1 MKVLAIDDQ
10 KIVLLYLKKCLTQLG
25 YEVQTATCGH
35 MGISMIKEFQPDLVM
50 VDINVPSVS
59 GLLVV
64 EYIRQD
70 LKSNVPIAILSGQ
83 DDQET
88 VLDAFNRGAND
99 FIKKPVSL
107 KELSA
112 RVKALLKNPKTIQSH
127 DVLPAD
133 QYIQEHVV
141 GVVIPCYN
149 EEKRL
154 PVASFRKF
162 LHENLGFHF
171 CFVNDGSTDQTN
183 EVLLSLKKEFP
194 YSVSVYHCQ
203 KNVGKAEAVRKGAL
217 FLSENSDMEYIGYLD
232 ADLSTDLSDFK
243 NLLQVLKHSKHRI
256 VGGSR
261 MLRMGAD
268 ISKNST
274 RALISKLINLLI
286 RFILKM
292 PFNDTQCGA
301 KIMDVEL
308 AKVVFK
314 RTFLTKWLFDV
325 EIFRR
330 VSLHFGRRKA
340 AELICESPINRWI
353 HVDGSK
359 LSLKD
364 SATIIFQLVRIYFGY
379 CLRQYS
385 FLFQK

>member
-149 EEKRL
+149 EEKR
-154 PVASFRKF
+154 
-162 LHENLGFHF
+162 
-171 CFVNDGSTDQTN
+171 Q
-183 EVLLSLKKEFP
+183 
-194 YSVSVYHCQ
+194 
-203 KNVGKAEAVRKGAL
+203 
-217 FLSENSDMEYIGYLD
+217 
-232 ADLSTDLSDFK
+232 
-243 NLLQVLKHSKHRI
+243 
-256 VGGSR
+256 
-261 MLRMGAD
+261 
-268 ISKNST
+268 
-274 RALISKLINLLI
+274 
-286 RFILKM
+286 
-292 PFNDTQCGA
+292 
-301 KIMDVEL
+301 
-308 AKVVFK
+308 
-314 RTFLTKWLFDV
+314 
-325 EIFRR
+325 
-330 VSLHFGRRKA
+330 
-340 AELICESPINRWI
+340 
-353 HVDGSK
+353 
-359 LSLKD
+359 
-364 SATIIFQLVRIYFGY
+364 
-379 CLRQYS
+379 
-385 FLFQK
+385 

>member
-292 PFNDTQCGA
+292 PHPLLDKQFHVTSRTSIDRQLLTGA
-301 KIMDVEL
+301 SIFGIGWGL
-308 AKVVFK
+308 AGLCPGPAIASLAYG
-314 RTFLTKWLFDV
+314 RTETVIFLIAMFAGLYVDRLF
-325 EIFRR
+325 
-330 VSLHFGRRKA
+330 S
-340 AELICESPINRWI
+340 SPQR
-353 HVDGSK
+353 
-359 LSLKD
+359 L
-364 SATIIFQLVRIYFGY
+364 
-379 CLRQYS
+379 
-385 FLFQK
+385 